1 MKEPKEYIMKT
12 SQTTTIWVLLLGL
25 LVGFSQADAGS
36 GRRKGTSGAQ
46 ELLIP
51 LGARG
56 VGLAGAF
63 ASGIQGVEAM
73 YWNPAGVAGIPTS
86 AEAMFS
92 HMNYLDEINIEYA
105 GVAAKLGEFGTLGF
119 SIQTL
124 NFGDIPITTND
135 FPDGTG
141 ETYSPNFMT
150 LALNFSRMMTERIA
164 FGINMKVINETI
176 LRESATGLAFDFGL
190 QYQTGLRGFK
200 FGVVMKNLGPNMKFD
215 GPDLEQ
221 SVVLPGT
228 EPGTPPRPLRITSQ
242 EFDLPSTL
250 EFGTSYEI
258 PLMEQSNL
266 ILTGTF
272 VHQNFS
278 YDDFRIGGEWSYDNM
293 FFVRAGYALSPDLP
307 TEEALFTYTAGAGV
321 HFSLSPTMTVIVD
334 YAFQATEFFDDN
346 HVIAVKLGL

>member
-1 MKEPKEYIMKT
+1 MNTFKT
-12 SQTTTIWVLLLGL
+12 SMIWMLLLGL
-25 LVGFSQADAGS
+25 LVGVSQADAGS

-56 VGLAGAF
+56 IGFAGAY
-63 ASGIQGVEAM
+63 ASGIQGVEAL
-73 YWNPAGVAGIPTS
+73 YWNPAGVAAIPGS

-92 HMNYLDEINIEYA
+92 HMNYLADIKVEYA
-105 GVAAKLGEFGTLGF
+105 GVAAKLGEFGSLGF
-119 SIQTL
+119 SIQTM
-124 NFGDIPITTND
+124 NFGDIVITTNS

-150 LALNFSRMMTERIA
+150 LALNFSRMMTDRIA
-164 FGINMKVINETI
+164 FGVNVKVITESI
-176 LRESATGLAFDFGL
+176 MRESATGLAFDFGL

-200 FGVVMKNLGPNMKFD
+200 FGVVMKNLGPNMRFE

-221 SVVLPGT
+221 SVQLPGT
-228 EPGTPPRPLRITSQ
+228 EPGTQPRPLRITAQ

-250 EFGTSYEI
+250 EFGTSYDI
-258 PLMEQSNL
+258 PLMESSHL
-266 ILTGTF
+266 VLMGTF

-293 FFVRAGYALSPDLP
+293 FFVRAGYSLSPDLP
-307 TEEALFTYTAGAGV
+307 TAEALFTYTAGAGV
-321 HFSLSPTMTVIVD
+321 NFSLSSTMNIVVD
-334 YAFQATEFFDDN
+334 YAFRATEFFDNN
-346 HVIAVKLGL
+346 HVVAVKLGL

>member
-12 SQTTTIWVLLLGL
+12 LQSTTIWVLLLGL
-25 LVGFSQADAGS
+25 LVGFTQADAGS

-56 VGLAGAF
+56 IGLAGSYV
-63 ASGIQGVEAM
+63 SGIQGVEAL
-73 YWNPAGVAGIPTS
+73 YWNPAGAANIANS
-86 AEAMFS
+86 AEAMFA
-92 HMNYLDEINIEYA
+92 HMNYLADIKVEYA

-119 SIQTL
+119 SIQTI
-124 NFGDIPITTND
+124 NFGDIIITTND

-150 LALNFSRMMTERIA
+150 LGLNFSKMMTDRIA
-164 FGINMKVINETI
+164 FGVTMKVVTETI
-176 LRESATGLAFDFGL
+176 MRESATGLAFDLGL

-200 FGVVMKNLGPNMKFD
+200 FGVVMKNFGPSMKYD

-221 SVVLPGT
+221 SVQLPGT
-228 EPGTPPRPLRITSQ
+228 EPGTQPRPLRITSQ

-258 PLMEQSNL
+258 PMMEQSHL
-266 ILTGTF
+266 VITGTF

-278 YDDFRIGGEWSYDNM
+278 YDDFRIGGEWSYNNM
-293 FFVRAGYALSPDLP
+293 FFLRAGYALSPDLP
-307 TEEALFTYTAGAGV
+307 TDEALFTYTAGAGV
-321 HFSLSPTMTVIVD
+321 QFSLSSTMNIVVD
-334 YAFQATEFFDDN
+334 YAYRATEFFDDN
-346 HVIAVKLGL
+346 HVVAVKLGL